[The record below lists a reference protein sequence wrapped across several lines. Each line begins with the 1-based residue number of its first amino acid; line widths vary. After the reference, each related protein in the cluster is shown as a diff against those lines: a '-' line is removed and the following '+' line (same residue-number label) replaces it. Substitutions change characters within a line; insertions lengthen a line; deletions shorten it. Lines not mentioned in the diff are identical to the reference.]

1 METRRIPIFPLNLVL
16 FPGMMLPLHVFE
28 PRYQEMVR
36 HCLEGDRIFGVCLI
50 SSGREVGG
58 PAEPFDM
65 GTTCRIHTVAPQG
78 DGRMHLVTFGV
89 ERFRIM
95 RLLPDEAPYLKAD
108 VELVPDEPGPE
119 APMLAEEA
127 RAAISQY
134 VERALEAQGEAPRKF
149 ELPEDPVA
157 LSHLIGSIVP
167 AEPPVRQVLLE
178 TSVEERLRRGLALL
192 AEAVELVEE
201 GVIVARPYAPARERS
216 PN

>member
-1 METRRIPIFPLNLVL
+1 METRRIPIFPLNQVL

-36 HCLEGDRIFGVCLI
+36 HCLEGDRTFGVCLI
-50 SSGREVGG
+50 ESGKEVGG
-58 PAEPFDM
+58 PANPFDV

-89 ERFRIM
+89 ERFRIT
-95 RLLPDEAPYLKAD
+95 RLLPAEAPYLEAE
-108 VELVPDEPGPE
+108 VELVPDELGPE
-119 APMLAEEA
+119 AHGLAAEA
-127 RAAISQY
+127 RDAVSRY
-134 VERALEAQGEAPRKF
+134 VERALEAQGEAPRRF

-167 AEPPVRQVLLE
+167 AEPPVRQILLE
-178 TSVEERLRRGLALL
+178 TSVEERLRRGLELL
-192 AEAVELVEE
+192 AQAVDQAED
-201 GVIVARPYAPARERS
+201 GVIIARPYKPSREPS